1 MILHLTTVHPRND
14 VRIFLKEVESLNAGL
29 DLEVALMVA
38 DGLGDEK
45 LSRGLKSISVI
56 DIGKPRFGRVGRLTV
71 ASFRVL
77 VRILRLKPSIVHF
90 HDPELLL
97 IGIIL
102 RLLGLIVIYDIHED
116 VPRQILSKHW
126 IPLRTRRIVSM
137 ITEAIEWVAS
147 LTLSAFVAATPTIAK
162 RFPNGRTICL
172 QNYVLLS
179 EIKSV
184 RENAYHD
191 RKNKFGYVGVISKP
205 RGIEEIVSALEIVN
219 LESDLHLSLAG
230 YFSPDKL
237 RSSVAN
243 SEGWKYVSFHGFASR
258 AEVMEI
264 LCTSRA
270 GLLLL
275 HPLANHVDS
284 QPVKMF
290 EYMAAGIPII
300 ASDFPLWREIISGV
314 GCGILVDPLDVEA
327 IAAAMKWVLDN
338 PSLAEEMGNRGRVAA
353 QSKYNWDHESD
364 KLLELY
370 RSLLSEESK

>member
-14 VRIFLKEVESLNAGL
+14 VRIYLKEVESLSAGL
-29 DLEVALMVA
+29 DIEIGLMVA

-45 LSRGLKSISVI
+45 MNRGLKSISI
-56 DIGKPRFGRVGRLTV
+56 LDIGKSRFGRVGRLTI
-71 ASFRVL
+71 APFRVL
-77 VRILRLKPSIVHF
+77 VRVLRLQPSVVHF

-97 IGIIL
+97 VGIVL
-102 RLLGLIVIYDIHED
+102 RLFGLIVIYDIHED

-137 ITEAIEWVAS
+137 ITEAIEWLAT
-147 LTLSAFVAATPTIAK
+147 LILSAFVAATPTIAK

-179 EIKSV
+179 EFKSV
-184 RENAYHD
+184 RENTYQD

-205 RGIEEIVSALEIVN
+205 RGIEEIVSALELVN

-237 RSSVAN
+237 RSSVAK

-258 AEVMEI
+258 EDVIEI

-327 IAAAMKWVLDN
+327 IAAAMKWLLDN
-338 PSLAEEMGNRGRVAA
+338 PSLAEEMGDRGRIAV
-353 QSKYNWDHESD
+353 QSKYNWDHESG
-364 KLLELY
+364 KLLDLY
-370 RSLLSEESK
+370 RSLLSEKSK